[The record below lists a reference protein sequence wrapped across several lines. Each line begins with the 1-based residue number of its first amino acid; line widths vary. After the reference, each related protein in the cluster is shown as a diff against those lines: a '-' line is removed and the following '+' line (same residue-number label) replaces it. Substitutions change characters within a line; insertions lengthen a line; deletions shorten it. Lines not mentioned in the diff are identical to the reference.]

1 MLNRGCCRILG
12 DRIAAASVQKKGN
25 LTWIKIERVTRAFK
39 GEEVDHIPVCLWKH
53 IPPTLWKDE
62 LFIKAQM
69 DFYKETDVDFI
80 KLSADKYFCWPA
92 PVLKDIQS
100 AKQLYDIKPLG
111 AHSSTHQR
119 SDQPYKEDH
128 GRDQW

>member
-1 MLNRGCCRILG
+1 M
-12 DRIAAASVQKKGN
+12 D
-25 LTWIKIERVTRAFK
+25 KIERVTRAFK

-80 KLSADKYFCWPA
+80 KLSADKYFLLAGTC
-92 PVLKDIQS
+92 VKMISSLQN
-100 AKQLYDIKPLG
+100 QLYDIKAVGSPIIHTSE
-111 AHSSTHQR
+111 AKINRT
-119 SDQPYKEDH
+119 KEDH